1 MRNERENPK
10 FVGVIEFFYFS
21 LLSISILT
29 DTTFNDPD
37 LENHFLKRVGSGTSK
52 H

>member
-21 LLSISILT
+21 LLSISSHI
-29 DTTFNDPD
+29 N
-37 LENHFLKRVGSGTSK
+37 
-52 H
+52 